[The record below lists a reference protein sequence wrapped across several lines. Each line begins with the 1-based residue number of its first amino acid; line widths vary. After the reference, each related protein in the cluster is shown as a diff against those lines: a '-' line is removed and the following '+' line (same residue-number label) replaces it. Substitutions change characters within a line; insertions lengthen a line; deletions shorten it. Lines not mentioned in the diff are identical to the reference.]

1 MPGNLTKRERQD
13 TVPVRLQAR
22 TGGPRLG
29 VQQRLIPVSAR
40 FFAEVS
46 AYLKAERPAGPGT
59 DIVFVVLKGPRRG
72 MPLSAKGLD
81 EILDGARGRAGLAPG
96 DLPSA
101 AAYLP
106 DPAVSER
113 SCSGCIIQQ
122 IL

>member
-1 MPGNLTKRERQD
+1 
-13 TVPVRLQAR
+13 
-22 TGGPRLG
+22 
-29 VQQRLIPVSAR
+29 
-40 FFAEVS
+40 
-46 AYLKAERPAGPGT
+46 
-59 DIVFVVLKGPRRG
+59 VFVVLKGPRRG

>member
-1 MPGNLTKRERQD
+1 MPGNLTKPERQD

-72 MPLSAKGLD
+72 MPLSAEGWMRSSTAPPGGPGSPGRPAISCG
-81 EILDGARGRAGLAPG
+81 ILA
-96 DLPSA
+96 
-101 AAYLP
+101 
-106 DPAVSER
+106 
-113 SCSGCIIQQ
+113 
-122 IL
+122 